1 MFLVY
6 WTVSNKAVI
15 YGDKIILTCKT
26 GHVLTD
32 RVECPVRQW
41 YGGHKDKLLLYNKV
55 SRDVTKYEDR
65 TNVSSTEFSI
75 WQNQPVF
82 LICIHRHFFTMAS
95 MRWSISMDIFQKI
108 AILEIIEFLVNLRR
122 TKIYPYTVFS
132 SIPKFRFTLK

>member
-1 MFLVY
+1 M
-6 WTVSNKAVI
+6 SNKAVI

-65 TNVSSTEFSI
+65 TKSYPRSFPYGKISPFSSFAYI
-75 WQNQPVF
+75 AIVF
-82 LICIHRHFFTMAS
+82 TIAS
-95 MRWSISMDIFQKI
+95 MRWSISMNIFQKI
-108 AILEIIEFLVNLRR
+108 AILEIIEFLVNLRCA
-122 TKIYPYTVFS
+122 KIYPYTVFS
-132 SIPKFRFTLK
+132 SIPKFQFTLK